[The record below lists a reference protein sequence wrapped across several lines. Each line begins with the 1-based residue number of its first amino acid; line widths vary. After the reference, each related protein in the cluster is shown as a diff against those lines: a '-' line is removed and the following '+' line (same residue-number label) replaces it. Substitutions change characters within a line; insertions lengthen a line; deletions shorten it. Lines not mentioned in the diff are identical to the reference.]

1 MMRILAFLVVYMFF
15 TSSIFAQFSDVPEDW
30 FHLDMTKDG
39 YPGISTNKTYEQLIG
54 EPQGDTVIVA
64 VIDSGV
70 DIEHED
76 LDDVIWVN
84 VDEIPNNGKDDDQN
98 GYIDDVNGWNFIGGK
113 SGENVHHDNLEMT
126 RIYANLKKQ
135 FKGKN
140 EDEIGKKDKEAYEQ
154 YVEYGN
160 VIDRELEKIQPDI
173 ENFGMTLQLLN
184 MLELN
189 INKEEVT
196 LEDIKNFNYNDE
208 MLGKA
213 AQAIY
218 QMVSQSGMD
227 YKTYKKSFKEY
238 YEYLSSKKYH
248 YDPDLNT
255 REIVKDNFSDARE
268 RGYGNNDVEGPDAMH
283 GTHVAGIIAGERNND
298 IGMNGVADRVK
309 IMVIRTVPDGDERD
323 KDVANAIRYAVE
335 NGASVINMSFG
346 KGASPRKKVVD
357 DAVKFAMKN
366 DVLLVHAAGNSSQK
380 NEFDNNFPNDKFA
393 KPGLFGPR
401 YAKNWIEVGAS
412 NWALDEN
419 LPASFSNYSQEWV
432 DIFAPGV
439 DIYATVPDDEY
450 EFNQGTSMAA
460 PVVAGVAALVR
471 SRFPELTAEQVKE
484 VLLQSSVK
492 EKLKVRKPGSNDK
505 VSFSS
510 LSTSGG
516 LVNAYE
522 AIRLASTV
530 KGKKKKKKQKVG
542 KVNSQGKGKQKGVD
556 KDVV

>member
-1 MMRILAFLVVYMFF
+1 MIRILAFLAGCMFIS
-15 TSSIFAQFSDVPEDW
+15 SSIFAQLGDVPQDW
-30 FHLDMTKDG
+30 FHLDMQKDG
-39 YPGISTNKTYEQLIG
+39 FPGISTNKTYEQLIG
-54 EPQGDTVIVA
+54 DQQGDTVIVA

-76 LDDVIWVN
+76 LNDVIWVN
-84 VDEIPNNGKDDDQN
+84 TGEIPNNGKDDDQN
-98 GYIDDVNGWNFIGGK
+98 GYVDDVHGWNFIGGK
-113 SGENVHHDNLEMT
+113 NGDNVHYDNLEMT
-126 RIYANLKKQ
+126 RIYAQLKKK
-135 FKGKN
+135 FKGKK
-140 EDEIGKKDKEAYEQ
+140 EADISKKDKDDYDKF
-154 YVEYGN
+154 VEYGN
-160 VIDRELEKIQPDI
+160 VIERELEKVQPEI

-196 LEDIKNFNYNDE
+196 LEDIKNHNYSDE
-208 MLGKA
+208 MLGRA

-238 YEYLSSKKYH
+238 YDYLSSKKYH
-248 YDPDLNT
+248 YDPELNS
-255 REIVKDNFSDARE
+255 RDIVQDNYANVDE
-268 RGYGNNDVEGPDAMH
+268 RSYGNNDVEGPDATH
-283 GTHVAGIIAGERNND
+283 GTHVAGIIAGERNNNA
-298 IGMNGVADRVK
+298 GMNGVADRVQ

-323 KDVANAIRYAVE
+323 KDVANAIRYAVD
-335 NGASVINMSFG
+335 NGASIVNMSFG
-346 KGASPRKKVVD
+346 KGASPRKKAVD
-357 DAVKFAMKN
+357 DAVKYAMKN
-366 DVLLVHAAGNSSQK
+366 DVLLIHAAGNSGQE
-380 NEFDNNFPNDKFA
+380 NEFDNNYPNDKFA

-412 NWALDEN
+412 NWSLDEN
-419 LPASFSNYSQEWV
+419 LPASFSNYSSEWV

-439 DIYATVPDDEY
+439 DIYAPVLDDEY
-450 EFNQGTSMAA
+450 DFNQGTSMAA

-471 SRFPELTAEQVKE
+471 SRFPDLTAEQVKE

-492 EKLKVRKPGSNDK
+492 EKLKVRKPGSSDQ

-522 AIRLASTV
+522 AIRLAGTM
-530 KGKKKKKKQKVG
+530 KGKKKKKKNKQG
-542 KVNSQGKGKQKGVD
+542 KSNSQGNGKQNGKA